1 MYKWCGDNKLYI
13 PGFGQINPGA
23 LFELP
28 EEQKSRSGVQS
39 LIAEKLIVEQ
49 VKQSVPKKEIK
60 VDKAHID
67 KESKK

>member
-39 LIAEKLIVEQ
+39 LIAEKLII
-49 VKQSVPKKEIK
+49 KQEEKKAMPKR
-60 VDKAHID
+60 
-67 KESKK
+67 KK